1 MHHIHS
7 GTLQESSRCVVVEL
21 VELHAG
27 GPGFN
32 AAPRRLVKP
41 VEIEGPDQMA
51 LALHSPLEKTV
62 QKPRSCVL
70 EINQGTLKIPWQPN
84 KS

>member
-1 MHHIHS
+1 MVKLVK
-7 GTLQESSRCVVVEL
+7 LQ
-21 VELHAG
+21 AG

-51 LALHSPLEKTV
+51 LALHSPSEETV
-62 QKPRSCVL
+62 QKPRSRVL